1 MPVTTLALP
10 FGALRHRNF
19 RLFIFGQFVSL
30 CGTWMQSVALGWL
43 VLELTDSAFAVGLVG
58 ALGGLPVLLFT
69 LQAGAVASRVNRL
82 RAVIVLQ
89 SLMLIQAAA
98 LAVLTWTGQATLG
111 WIILL
116 AALSGTL
123 SAFEIPTRHTLLM
136 DLVGRDDLMN
146 AIALHSTAFN
156 VSRVLG
162 PALAGI
168 LTAAFGPALC
178 FTVNAVSYLAVLA
191 GLLRIRPGP
200 EHLAP
205 AQSVP
210 SLPATLAY
218 VLAPGWPRA
227 LVSLSAVYTIFAVSF
242 LTVLPVYARDVLGTD
257 AAGYGTLTS
266 AFGIGAAAG
275 ALILAALGSR
285 FRQGEVA
292 LRTGLMIGA
301 SLLLLGLLPWL
312 PLALGLLVAG
322 GAALAIN
329 SITTNTLLQMEAPED
344 LRGRVIGVYAFIVVG
359 LGPFGAFQAGW
370 VGEHLGIRLEAVVGG
385 TVCLGAT
392 LWALRRMPRLPGAS
406 TERLTTT
413 DHRVTTNN
421 QRLTTIPP

>member
-1 MPVTTLALP
+1 VPATTRTLP
-10 FGALRHRNF
+10 FSALRHRNF
-19 RLFIFGQFVSL
+19 RLFITGQFVSL
-30 CGTWMQSVALGWL
+30 CGTWMQSIALGWL

-58 ALGGLPVLLFT
+58 ALGALPVLLFT
-69 LQAGAVASRVNRL
+69 LQAGAMASRVNRL

-89 SLMLIQAAA
+89 SLMLIQAAV
-98 LAVLTWTGQATLG
+98 LAALTWTGQATLG
-111 WIILL
+111 RIILL
-116 AALSGTL
+116 AAFSGTL
-123 SAFEIPTRHTLLM
+123 SAFEIPTRHTLVM

-156 VSRVLG
+156 VSRVIG

-168 LTAAFGPALC
+168 LTASFGPAIC

-191 GLLRIRPGP
+191 GLLRIQP
-200 EHLAP
+200 ELAHPAP
-205 AQSVP
+205 ALSVP

-227 LVSLSAVYTIFAVSF
+227 LVSLSAIYTIFAVSF

-257 AAGYGTLTS
+257 AAGYGGLTS

-275 ALILAALGSR
+275 ALVLAALGSR

-292 LRTGLMIGA
+292 IRTGLLIGG
-301 SLLLLGLLPWL
+301 SLVLLGLLPWL

-329 SITTNTLLQMEAPED
+329 AITTNTLLQMEAPEEF
-344 LRGRVIGVYAFIVVG
+344 RGRVIGVYAFIVVG

-370 VGEHLGIRLEAVVGG
+370 VGEHLGIRLEAVLGG
-385 TVCLGAT
+385 AVCLGAT
-392 LWALRRMPRLPGAS
+392 LWAIRQIPRFPQ
-406 TERLTTT
+406 TRTQRLTTN
-413 DHRVTTNN
+413 D
-421 QRLTTIPP
+421 QALTTIPP